1 MNLINITINTI
12 HTITSLNNTIP
23 VAPNID
29 TLTTTNAISNNNVN
43 TKIENVIININLL
56 SIIGVAFFAKKK
68 RAIADSNL
76 LIIDT

>member
-43 TKIENVIININLL
+43 NNIPNNNPNTTN
-56 SIIGVAFFAKKK
+56 KH
-68 RAIADSNL
+68 
-76 LIIDT
+76 